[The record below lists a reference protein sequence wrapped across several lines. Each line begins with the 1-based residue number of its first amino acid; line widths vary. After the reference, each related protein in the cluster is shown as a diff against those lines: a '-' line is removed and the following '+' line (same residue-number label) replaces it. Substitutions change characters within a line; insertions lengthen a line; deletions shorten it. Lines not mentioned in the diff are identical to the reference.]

1 MGQGEALI
9 TWLHVY
15 KGKCTKMIVYNI
27 KRCPKRGDG
36 RKDRVKEILRNKTL
50 EGKIPNTWLYYSG

>member
-1 MGQGEALI
+1 M
-9 TWLHVY
+9 
-15 KGKCTKMIVYNI
+15 MVYNI

-36 RKDRVKEILRNKTL
+36 RKDREKEILRNKTL